1 MRLFETDYWHFLFI
15 EADRPLPDRLCMF
28 RLLMSMGVPPG
39 NDVLASLATQCDPGD
54 LASIAILLEGMAY
67 LASKDLDPEVGEAA
81 ADTLVGILSRQQPF
95 LKTACESANTE
106 AQNIVRSGLSAY
118 ALLASVSLECLQNT
132 GLLHQGAFAA
142 HRASP
147 TAHRFLVCDRMVD
160 FVAASVQSESI
171 ILRSTIRAW
180 LYVMLVSEI
189 MLFRLA
195 LH

>member
-1 MRLFETDYWHFLFI
+1 MRLLETDYRHFLFI
-15 EADRPLPDRLCMF
+15 EADRPLLDKLCMF
-28 RLLMSMGVPPG
+28 RLLVSMGVPPG

-67 LASKDLDPEVGEAA
+67 LASIDLDPEVGEAA
-81 ADTLVGILSRQQPF
+81 AETLVGILSRQQPF

-118 ALLASVSLECLQNT
+118 ALLASVGPQYLQDA
-132 GLLHQGAFAA
+132 GLLDQGAFAA
-142 HRASP
+142 QPASP
-147 TAHRFLVCDRMVD
+147 TGHQFLVCKRMMN
-160 FVAASVQSESI
+160 FIAASVQSESI
-171 ILRSTIRAW
+171 ILRSTIRGW